1 MSALAS
7 TAPAPA
13 DFAGGGRECKRE
25 LFLGAKD
32 NAASEKRPAT
42 AHTHTHTHP
51 AREREPFAQIQ
62 VCGLELLVYAVL
74 KLLVYAAL
82 SY

>member
-1 MSALAS
+1 VSALAS
-7 TAPAPA
+7 TAPAHA
-13 DFAGGGRECKRE
+13 EFAEGGGRGRECKRE

-32 NAASEKRPAT
+32 NAASEKRAAT

-51 AREREPFAQIQ
+51 ARERQPFAQIQ
-62 VCGLELLVYAVL
+62 VCGLQ
-74 KLLVYAAL
+74 LLVYAAL

>member
-7 TAPAPA
+7 TALAHA
-13 DFAGGGRECKRE
+13 DFAGGDRGRECKRE

-32 NAASEKRPAT
+32 NAASEKRAAT
-42 AHTHTHTHP
+42 GHTHTHTHP

-62 VCGLELLVYAVL
+62 VCSLQLLGYEAF
-74 KLLVYAAL
+74 